1 MSLEP
6 ACEAL
11 LADARAQAQR
21 VLEDADDEC
30 EERLADARRRAAELL
45 AGAREQ
51 GDAEGR
57 VEADRE
63 QALEGLLARTEVLA
77 AQRRAYEE
85 LQARARAAVLDL
97 REEPGYPE
105 LLERLAAAARR
116 DLGDAAQLEIDPPDA
131 GGVRGTAGSLH
142 VDYTLVTLAEG
153 CVRDLGPGLRRL
165 WT

>member
-1 MSLEP
+1 MSLDP

-11 LADARAQAQR
+11 LADARAQARR
-21 VLEDADDEC
+21 VLAEADGERQ
-30 EERLADARRRAAELL
+30 ERLADARRRAEELL
-45 AGAREQ
+45 AEARQRGE
-51 GDAEGR
+51 AEGR

-63 QALEGLLARTEVLA
+63 RALEGLLARTEVLA

-85 LQARARAAVLDL
+85 LQDRARAAVLSL
-97 REEPGYPE
+97 RGEPGYPE

-142 VDYTLVTLAEG
+142 VDYTLLTLADSCIRE
-153 CVRDLGPGLRRL
+153 LGPRLRRL

>member
-1 MSLEP
+1 MSIEP
-6 ACEAL
+6 AGEAL

-30 EERLADARRRAAELL
+30 EERLAGARRRAAGLL
-45 AGAREQ
+45 ADAREQ

-85 LQARARAAVLDL
+85 LEARARAAVLDL
-97 REEPGYPE
+97 RGEPDYAE
-105 LLERLAAAARR
+105 LLERLSAAVRR
-116 DLGDAAQLEIDPPDA
+116 DLGDAAQLEIDPPDV

-142 VDYTLVTLAEG
+142 ADYTLVTLAEG

>member
-1 MSLEP
+1 VSLDP

-11 LADARAQAQR
+11 LADARAQARR
-21 VLEDADDEC
+21 VLEEADAEC
-30 EERLADARRRAAELL
+30 AERLADARGRAEELL
-45 AGAREQ
+45 AGARQ
-51 GDAEGR
+51 RGDAEGR
-57 VEADRE
+57 LEADHQR
-63 QALEGLLARTEVLA
+63 ALEGLLARTDVLA

-85 LQARARAAVLDL
+85 LQARARAAVLGL
-97 REEPGYPE
+97 RGEPGYPE

-116 DLGDAAQLEIDPPDA
+116 DLGDAAQLEIDPPHA

-142 VDYTLVTLAEG
+142 VDYTLATLAEG

>member
-1 MSLEP
+1 VSLDP
-6 ACEAL
+6 AGEAL
-11 LADARAQAQR
+11 LADARAQAR
-21 VLEDADDEC
+21 RALEEADAEC
-30 EERLADARRRAAELL
+30 EERLADARRRAEELL
-45 AGAREQ
+45 AGARER

-57 VEADRE
+57 VEADR
-63 QALEGLLARTEVLA
+63 QRALEGLLARTDVLA

-85 LQARARAAVLDL
+85 LQARVRAAVLGL
-97 REEPGYPE
+97 RGEPGYPE
-105 LLERLAAAARR
+105 LLERLAGAARR

-153 CVRDLGPGLRRL
+153 CVRDLGPRLRRL